1 MSTSLKVTVLVE
13 KDGIEV
19 RRLVRRLTVIDAL
32 EASYTKVT
40 GGGYVTL
47 PTGELAELQVLV
59 VESVDQQTTLRLD
72 AQSDA
77 GIVLNAGG
85 FLVVVD
91 GDIDAAAATN
101 AKVDN
106 SSGSDALL
114 HVIAGGT

>member
-13 KDGIEV
+13 KDGVEI
-19 RRLVRRLTVIDAL
+19 RRLVRRLTLIDAL
-32 EASYTKVT
+32 EAAYTKVT

-47 PTGELAELQVLV
+47 PTGELAAIQVLV
-59 VESVDQQTTLRLD
+59 VESVDQQTTVRLA

-91 GDIDAAAATN
+91 GALNSAAATN
-101 AKVDN
+101 AKLDN
-106 SSGSDALL
+106 SSGSDALV